1 MEPEYWKR
9 AIIKLKKE
17 DVILK
22 SVIEQNQKN
31 IFKIK
36 KRPLWHST
44 EIDCWTT
51 NLSQSGGEY
60 I

>member
-31 IFKIK
+31 IN
-36 KRPLWHST
+36 
-44 EIDCWTT
+44 E
-51 NLSQSGGEY
+51 
-60 I
+60 